1 MTRSQRIV
9 VRSWIACIEAAIRLG
24 DRDAAFHLTVGY
36 VRRLREVGVPLPPCE
51 ETHGAVR

>member
-1 MTRSQRIV
+1 MNWPERRIV

-36 VRRLREVGVPLPPCE
+36 VRRLREIGVALE
-51 ETHGAVR
+51 RHGSVR